1 MIFIF
6 EKFTYEELD
15 SDEAKDLLKIIN
27 NESSVISEFLLFHLK
42 VIDYTLEEL
51 NSENVNLVQTS
62 AIKDMLKAVFMAKK
76 IITIIEQK
84 KATIKITSS
93 ELESILINAK
103 SLINGIEKVAELN
116 KKHMLETD
124 PSELLVYLSI

>member
-1 MIFIF
+1 MF
-6 EKFTYEELD
+6 ENFTYEKLD
-15 SDEAKDLLKIIN
+15 SEEAEELTEIIN
-27 NESSVISEFLLFHLK
+27 TEASDLSEFLLFHLK
-42 VIDYTLEEL
+42 VVDSTIEEL
-51 NSENVNLVQTS
+51 NSESSSLVQTS
-62 AIKDMLKAVFMAKK
+62 AIKYMLEAVFMAKK

-124 PSELLVYLSI
+124 PSELLIYLSCK

>member
-1 MIFIF
+1 MF

-27 NESSVISEFLLFHLK
+27 NESSVISEYLLFHLK

-51 NSENVNLVQTS
+51 NSENANLVQTS

>member
-1 MIFIF
+1 MF

-27 NESSVISEFLLFHLK
+27 NESSVISEYLLFHLK

-51 NSENVNLVQTS
+51 NSENANLVQTS

-124 PSELLVYLSI
+124 PSELLIYLSI

>member
-1 MIFIF
+1 MF
-6 EKFTYEELD
+6 EKFTYEKLD
-15 SDEAKDLLKIIN
+15 SEEAEELTEIIN
-27 NESSVISEFLLFHLK
+27 TEASDLSEFLLFHLK
-42 VIDYTLEEL
+42 VVDSTIEEL
-51 NSENVNLVQTS
+51 NSESSSLVQTS
-62 AIKDMLKAVFMAKK
+62 AIKYMLEAVFMAKK

-124 PSELLVYLSI
+124 PSELLIYLSI

>member
-1 MIFIF
+1 MF
-6 EKFTYEELD
+6 EKFTYEKLD
-15 SDEAKDLLKIIN
+15 SEEAEELTEIIN
-27 NESSVISEFLLFHLK
+27 TEASDLSEFLLFHLK
-42 VIDYTLEEL
+42 VVDSTIEEL
-51 NSENVNLVQTS
+51 NSESSSLVQTS
-62 AIKDMLKAVFMAKK
+62 AIKYMLEAVFMAKK